1 MLMTTELYE
10 RMTQLVDA
18 REIPEEEQIKLEQAV
33 FEAMTA
39 VQLAEDML
47 DTYTTQYDPK
57 GWKEMFEKVA

>member
-18 REIPEEEQIKLEQAV
+18 REIPEEDQIKLEQAV

-39 VQLAEDML
+39 VQTAEDML
-47 DTYTTQYDPK
+47 HTYTTQYDPK